1 MSILQRSGRTLRF
14 ALAAAA
20 LVASA
25 AVIAAV
31 VPAATAAN
39 RHPNGPKPTIVLAH
53 GAFADASGWSA
64 VSLRLQ
70 REGYTV
76 LAPANPLRGPLTDAA
91 YLSSILDTI
100 PGPVVLVGHSYGGFV
115 LTNAATGHA
124 NVKALVYIA
133 AFVPDAGDTVGG
145 LTAMNPGSG
154 LGPAS
159 LVFRPYPGGVDGY
172 IDPAQFRRIFAG
184 DLDRSTAAA
193 MAASQRPAD
202 ASVLAVPSGV
212 PAWRTIPSWYMVA
225 SQDRTIPPATERF
238 MARRAKATTVEVASS
253 HVAMIS
259 HPSET
264 ARLIEQAAAA
274 TSGP

>member
-39 RHPNGPKPTIVLAH
+39 RHPNAPKPTIVLAH

-64 VSLRLQ
+64 VSFRLQ

-184 DLDRSTAAA
+184 DLDRS
-193 MAASQRPAD
+193 
-202 ASVLAVPSGV
+202 VLAVPSGV

-238 MARRAKATTVEVASS
+238 MARRANATTVEVASS

-264 ARLIEQAAAA
+264 TRLIEQAAAA
-274 TSGP
+274 TIGP

>member
-1 MSILQRSGRTLRF
+1 MSVVQRFRGAF
-14 ALAAAA
+14 IGV
-20 LVASA
+20 VAPVACAVLISA
-25 AVIAAV
+25 A
-31 VPAATAAN
+31 VPAATASA
-39 RHPNGPKPTIVLAH
+39 RHTSGENPTVVLVH
-53 GAFADASGWSA
+53 GAFADASGWNA

-70 REGYTV
+70 RDGYTV
-76 LAPANPLRGPLTDAA
+76 SAPANPLRGPVTDSA

-100 PGPVVLVGHSYGGFV
+100 PGPVVIVGHSYGGFV

-133 AFVPDAGDTVGG
+133 AFAPDAGDTVGG
-145 LTAMNPGSG
+145 LTVMNAGSE

-172 IDPAQFRRIFAG
+172 IDPARFREIFAG
-184 DLDRSTAAA
+184 DLNRSTAAA

-202 ASVLAVPSGV
+202 ESVLAVPAGV

-225 SQDRTIPPATERF
+225 SEDHTIPPATERF
-238 MARRAKATTVEVASS
+238 MAQRARATTVEVRSS

-259 HPSET
+259 HPGET
-264 ARLIEQAAAA
+264 TRLIEQAAAA
-274 TSGP
+274 TT